1 MLELKVHDGEQ
12 EVVLQFEHSLR
23 SLSKWEQK
31 HKKAF
36 MSTRMK
42 EHSEMIDYFQDMLL
56 SGDPTNVYRLSPDQL
71 DDLAKYINDPM
82 TASSV
87 PPDSDAKQGRP
98 AVVTTEL
105 VYAWMTMLKIN
116 WDAQDWHYNRLIM
129 LIQIINFEQ
138 KPQKKRTTSER
149 IRDWR
154 EVQAY
159 NKEHFGIEG

>member
-1 MLELKVHDGEQ
+1 MLELKIHDGEH

-42 EHSEMIDYFQDMLL
+42 QHTEMIDYFQDMLL
-56 SGDPTNVYRLSPDQL
+56 TGDRNDVFRLSPEQL
-71 DDLAKYINDPM
+71 DELAEYINDPM
-82 TASSV
+82 TASKV
-87 PPDSDAKQGRP
+87 PPDDDAKRGRP
-98 AVVTTEL
+98 EIVTSEL

-116 WDAQDWHYNRLIM
+116 WEAQDWHYNRLIM
-129 LIQIINFEQ
+129 LIQIINFKQ
-138 KPQKKRTTSER
+138 KPEKKRTTREAL
-149 IRDWR
+149 RDWR

-159 NKEHFGIEG
+159 NKEKFGIEG

>member
-31 HKKAF
+31 YKKAF
-36 MSTRMK
+36 MSTRAK
-42 EHSEMIDYFQDMLL
+42 QHSEMIEYFQYMLL
-56 SGDPTNVYRLSPDQL
+56 VGDPNDVLRLSPAQL
-71 DDLAKYINDPM
+71 DEIANYINDPM

-87 PPDSDAKQGRP
+87 PPDLDAKGGP
-98 AVVTTEL
+98 PEIVTTEL

-116 WDAQDWHYNRLIM
+116 WEAQDWHYNRLIM
-129 LIQIINFEQ
+129 LIQIINFKQ
-138 KPQKKRTTSER
+138 KPPKKRSTADRLRE
-149 IRDWR
+149 WR

-159 NKEHFGIEG
+159 NKEKFGIEG